1 MEKKGIETKIFHLPL
16 INRSPFYLKNYKSSK
31 MRNAERLIKK
41 IIILPLNE
49 KLLKGQ
55 IKYITDNI
63 NYFVENDKL

>member
-1 MEKKGIETKIFHLPL
+1 
-16 INRSPFYLKNYKSSK
+16 